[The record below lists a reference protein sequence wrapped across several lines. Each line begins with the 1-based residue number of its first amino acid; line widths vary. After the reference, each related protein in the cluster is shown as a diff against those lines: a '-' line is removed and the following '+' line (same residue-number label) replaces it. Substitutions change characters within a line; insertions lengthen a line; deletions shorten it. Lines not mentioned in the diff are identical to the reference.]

1 MDRSA
6 ITSALKIAK
15 GIVTSHGISTYLTQH
30 MRNVAARPVE
40 PTDTGFRLDYCLDP
54 ERSPWQ
60 DNPGCSIHVS
70 YIPSPKGSVVR
81 EGGDL
86 VHDYNL
92 SITVRAGSD
101 DMTISRLRVREV
113 LVSNLSMLCDML
125 EASLPPVATVIV
137 MTAEQHKAK
146 TELAAEQIV
155 GWNIH
160 DRLGHDSLKGLR
172 KGGRSKLFHNNGIA
186 PDGTYR
192 YTHVRRKNSRGVV
205 TDQAKYVMRVNGG
218 TLMIKRIE

>member
-6 ITSALKIAK
+6 VTAALKIAK
-15 GIVTSHGISTYLTQH
+15 NIVTTHGISVYLTQH
-30 MRNVAARPVE
+30 MRSVAARPVE
-40 PTDTGFRLDYCLDP
+40 PTDCGFRLDYCLEP

-81 EGGDL
+81 EGAA

-92 SITVRAGSD
+92 SISVRTSAD
-101 DMTISRLRVREV
+101 DMTVKRMRAREV

-137 MTAEQHKAK
+137 LTAAENKNK
-146 TELAAEQIV
+146 TELEAEQVV

-160 DRLGHDSLKGLR
+160 EHLGRDSLKGLR
-172 KGGRSKLFHNNGIA
+172 KGGRNKLFHNNGT

-192 YTHVRRKNSRGVV
+192 YTHIRRRNARGTVV
-205 TDQAKYVMRVNGG
+205 EQAKYVMTVRGAA
-218 TLMIKRIE
+218 LSIKRIE

>member
-6 ITSALKIAK
+6 ITEALRLAK
-15 GIVTSHGISTYLTQH
+15 SIVTTHGISAYLTQH
-30 MRNVAARPVE
+30 MRSVAARPVE

-70 YIPSPKGSVVR
+70 YVPSKNGQR
-81 EGGDL
+81 TTEEGGV

-92 SITVRAGSD
+92 GISVRASAD
-101 DMTISRLRVREV
+101 DMTVKRMRAREV

-125 EASLPPVATVIV
+125 EGTLPPVATVIV
-137 MTAEQHKAK
+137 LTPEQHKSK
-146 TELAAEQIV
+146 TELEAEQIV

-160 DRLGHDSLKGLR
+160 DQLGHDALKGLR
-172 KGGRSKLFHNNGIA
+172 KGGRGKFFHNNGT

-192 YTHVRRKNSRGVV
+192 YTHVRRRNSRGTV
-205 TDQAKYVMRVNGG
+205 TDQAKYIMKVHSG
-218 TLMIKRIE
+218 TLMVKRVE